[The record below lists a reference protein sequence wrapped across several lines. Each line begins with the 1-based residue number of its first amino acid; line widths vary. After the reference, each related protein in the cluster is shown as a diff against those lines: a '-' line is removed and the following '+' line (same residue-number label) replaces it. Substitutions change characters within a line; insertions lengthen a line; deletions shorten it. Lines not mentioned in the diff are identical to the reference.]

1 MKLLNFFYLIVFI
14 LLSSCSSLISNKKEI
29 NYKDVHLI
37 NKDDIKRVVTL
48 TSLSTDIVSK
58 ISSEKLVAIP
68 GSSLLNNND
77 EFIDLPRISQGR
89 TPPNIEKIISLEPDL
104 VIGTKGFH
112 DKILKK
118 LEDINIQTFSYEL
131 DDWDSLEENI
141 NLISSKLEIN
151 STEKSREIINRNV
164 KECLVNN
171 NLNNNVSVVVLAS
184 TKPIL
189 SPNSKSW
196 AGNLLKRF
204 GFNSL
209 TKDLDSKSEYR
220 GYVNLSPEWL
230 VKKDPDKLIII
241 QTRPGQ
247 YGDFEESKP
256 FSNLRAVKSNQVYRF
271 NYYGLINAGS
281 LDSINNACS
290 KLRQIL

>member
-1 MKLLNFFYLIVFI
+1 MLNFLYLIILV
-14 LLSSCSSLISNKKEI
+14 LLSSCSSLKSNKKDTI
-29 NYKDVHLI
+29 NNFVDRKNNDNV
-37 NKDDIKRVVTL
+37 NKVITL

-58 ISSEKLVAIP
+58 ISSNKLVGIP
-68 GSSLLNNND
+68 ESSLFKNNS
-77 EFIDLPRISQGR
+77 EFISLPIISKGR
-89 TPPNIEKIISLEPDL
+89 TPPNLEKIISLQPDL
-104 VIGTKGFH
+104 VIGSKGFH
-112 DKILKK
+112 NNILNK

-131 DDWDSLEENI
+131 NDWDSLEKNI
-141 NLISSKLEIN
+141 NLISSKLGIN
-151 STEKSREIINRNV
+151 DIEKSREIINRNL

-171 NLNNNVSVVVLAS
+171 ESTNKVNVVVLAS

-204 GFNSL
+204 DLNNL
-209 TKDLDSKSEYR
+209 TKDLDSKSEFR

-230 VKKDPDKLIII
+230 VKEDPDKLIVI

-247 YGDFEESKP
+247 YIDIEKTKP
-256 FSNLRAVKSNQVYRF
+256 FSNLRAVKTKQVYKF

-281 LDSINNACS
+281 LKSINNTCF
-290 KLRQIL
+290 KLRQML